1 MPGSKSTQTTSS
13 SSSPWGPTQG
23 LLQDIVGQAGT
34 VGGNVSNFTPTF
46 SNTTMQGV
54 QGLEQAGQ
62 QPGAAAGYLNQVVPG
77 MGQGF
82 QTGLGGLQN
91 TAQGGNLQ
99 PNPYLAQMLDYANQ
113 NTANKVNEQFSG
125 AGRYGSAAHS
135 GALAREI
142 GAQTTNAMMSNYNT
156 ERGYQNAANNTLY
169 GGGAAGG
176 ALAGQLDQANL
187 YDEQALLQA
196 GQMRDQMATAM
207 RTAPM
212 TALEWQKNMVAPIG
226 AMGGQQQGTQVKQTP
241 ANIPG
246 MLMGGAMM
254 AGGIASGN
262 PFMALSGAGQA
273 AGGFG
278 GKGLFPQ

>member
-1 MPGSKSTQTTSS
+1 MGGSKQTQTTSS
-13 SSSPWGPTQG
+13 STSPWGPAQG
-23 LLQDIVGQAGT
+23 ALTGIIGQAQT
-34 VGGNVSNFTPTF
+34 LGGDVSNFTPTF
-46 SNTTMQGV
+46 SGATMQGV
-54 QGLEQAGQ
+54 QGLENAGQ
-62 QPGAAAGYLNQVVPG
+62 QPGAAAGYLNPVVSG

-91 TAQGGNLQ
+91 TAAGGNLT
-99 PNPYLAQMLDYANQ
+99 PNPYLQQMLDYAN
-113 NTANKVNEQFSG
+113 NTTADKVNQQFSG

-187 YDEQALLQA
+187 YDENALLQA
-196 GQMRDQMATAM
+196 GQMRDQMATAT

-226 AMGGQQQGTQVKQTP
+226 AMGGQQQGTNVTQTP

-254 AGGIASGN
+254 AGGLATGN
-262 PFMALSGAGQA
+262 PFMALNGLGSTAGASGM
-273 AGGFG
+273 
-278 GKGLFPQ
+278 GKGLLG